1 MISLLP
7 RIRTAVLERGK
18 RRHLGAKQVLR
29 HHRVRREV
37 RAGGRFVR
45 GRDDEQSFVA
55 VARAN
60 HERLCLGQ
68 PLDVGA
74 VLAEARPV
82 CQSAYRRA
90 ADGSSF
96 REYFSN
102 QYRR

>member
-1 MISLLP
+1 MIALLH
-7 RIRTAVLERGK
+7 RIRTPVLERGK
-18 RRHLGAKQVLR
+18 RGHVGAKDVLR
-29 HHRVRREV
+29 DHRVRRKV
-37 RAGGRFVR
+37 GAGGRLVR
-45 GRDDEQSFVA
+45 GSDDEQSFVA